1 MSYTVKV
8 TKQAYG
14 QMRDIVLYVTDELLA
29 PDAAKNLLAE
39 FEKAINELAEMPQR
53 HSLVDEELWRSEGV
67 RKIVVKNFLIYFWV
81 DEENMRVQVT
91 AVIYQK
97 RNQLARL
104 AKMEWE

>member
-1 MSYTVKV
+1 MSYAVKV

-14 QMRDIVLYVTDELLA
+14 QMREIMLYIMKELFA
-29 PDAAKNLLAE
+29 PEAAQNLLDK
-39 FEKAINELAEMPQR
+39 FQKAISDLADMPKR
-53 HSLVDEELWRSEGV
+53 HSLVDEEPWRSKGV

-97 RNQLARL
+97 RDQLARL

>member
-14 QMRDIVLYVTDELLA
+14 QMRDIVLYVTDELFA
-29 PDAAKNLLAE
+29 PDAAQNLLDK

-53 HSLVDEELWRSEGV
+53 HSLADEEPWRSEGV
-67 RKIVVKNFLIYFWV
+67 RKIVVRNFLIYFWV

-97 RNQLARL
+97 RDQLARL

>member
-1 MSYTVKV
+1 M
-8 TKQAYG
+8 
-14 QMRDIVLYVTDELLA
+14 
-29 PDAAKNLLAE
+29 
-39 FEKAINELAEMPQR
+39 
-53 HSLVDEELWRSEGV
+53 

-97 RNQLARL
+97 RDQLARL

>member
-14 QMRDIVLYVTDELLA
+14 QMRDIVLYVTDELFA
-29 PDAAKNLLAE
+29 PDAAQNLLDE

-53 HSLVDEELWRSEGV
+53 HSLVDEEPWRSEGV
-67 RKIVVKNFLIYFWV
+67 RKIVVKNFHIYFWV
-81 DEENMRVQVT
+81 DEDNMRVQVT